1 MKRRKIT
8 GSHSTFEGI
17 NATPLIDVV
26 MCLII
31 FFLVV
36 GKLATDR
43 GYAVPLPGSSVGQD
57 ETSASVLVVTV
68 AQRPD
73 GRQST
78 GSVWDRLGIT
88 VQADGEVCLD
98 VAALEGAVR
107 TKLREV
113 RDTSIQV
120 RGDKFLQ
127 FGQIEPVLR
136 ACGQA
141 GAKSVRFATEK
152 EP

>member
-1 MKRRKIT
+1 MRRRKIT
-8 GSHSTFEGI
+8 GSHATFEGI

-43 GYAVPLPGSSVGQD
+43 GYAVPLPGSKVGQD
-57 ETSASVLVVTV
+57 ESSANVMVVTV
-68 AQRPD
+68 AQRAD
-73 GRQST
+73 GRQAA

-88 VQADGEVCLD
+88 VQADGEVCPD
-98 VAALEGAVR
+98 VAFLEASVR
-107 TKLREV
+107 SRLKKAK
-113 RDTSIQV
+113 DTSIQV

>member
-1 MKRRKIT
+1 MRRRKIT
-8 GSHSTFEGI
+8 GSHPTFEGI
-17 NATPLIDVV
+17 NATPRIDVV

-57 ETSASVLVVTV
+57 ETSASILVVTV
-68 AQRPD
+68 AQLAG
-73 GRQST
+73 GRQAS
-78 GSVWDRLGIT
+78 GSIWDRLGIT
-88 VQADGEVCLD
+88 VQADGEVCPD
-98 VAALEGAVR
+98 VAFLESAVR
-107 TKLREV
+107 AKLRQA

-120 RGDKFLQ
+120 RGDRALQ